1 MKKKAASLTFALLS
15 SASLIGAVNPAP
27 EVDEKQ
33 SRTEEHPVAAK
44 PDNIYP
50 AWDSQIADD
59 YGQTSELLAGYQ
71 EDEYEG
77 AHQESGDVIV
87 SPVDPTVP
95 SFLDGSHGSE
105 QRSVDRVFNVDEGF
119 DAEMRSYFRILGD
132 LMSKDGE
139 GTKSEG

>member
-27 EVDEKQ
+27 ELDEKH

-44 PDNIYP
+44 PDIFP

-59 YGQTSELLAGYQ
+59 YGQTSELLAGYRE
-71 EDEYEG
+71 EDYEG
-77 AHQESGDVIV
+77 IHQAAGDVIV
-87 SPVDPTVP
+87 SAVDPVP
-95 SFLDGSHGSE
+95 SSLLDGSHAGE
-105 QRSVDRVFNVDEGF
+105 RTPEEGVFNVDEGF
-119 DAEMRSYFRILGD
+119 DAEMRSYYRILGD

-139 GTKSEG
+139 GNKAGD